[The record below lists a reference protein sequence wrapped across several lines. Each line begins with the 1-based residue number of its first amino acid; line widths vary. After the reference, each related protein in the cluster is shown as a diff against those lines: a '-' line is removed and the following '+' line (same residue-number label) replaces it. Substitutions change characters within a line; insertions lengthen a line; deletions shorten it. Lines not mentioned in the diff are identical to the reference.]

1 MARLNCANL
10 ARQLRNGGIAMR
22 RRVIIMT
29 LFVGLVGLA
38 APHARAADLVK
49 LGICA
54 GGGDEVAV
62 APAAESEE

>member
-1 MARLNCANL
+1 
-10 ARQLRNGGIAMR
+10 MR

-38 APHARAADLVK
+38 APHARAADLAK